1 MVPEINRSG
10 LYSKEK
16 NHYKTVNIGKETRK
30 KKTDLLLLS
39 EAQQKH
45 VNLAQ

>member
-16 NHYKTVNIGKETRK
+16 NHYKTVNIGKESR

-45 VNLAQ
+45 ANLAQ